1 MHGWKRWCGVLV
13 LAYYGVARVGEIL
26 LCRRRDLL
34 LPGDLLESDNL
45 GCAYLLLRRSKTM
58 HRQAARIQHLRID
71 RPEAVALLSKIFEW
85 CDKYEQLYDGSAG
98 VFRKRWNYILKKL
111 MIPEGLHVT
120 PGGLR
125 GGGAVAC
132 YRAGMAISDLVWRMR
147 VKQVST
153 LESYLQ
159 EVSALSVLTEL
170 SPQSRSSI
178 RSATCFF
185 RFLAAC

>member
-1 MHGWKRWCGVLV
+1 MLI

-26 LCRRRDLL
+26 HCQRRDLL
-34 LPGDLLESDNL
+34 LPGDLLENDNS

-58 HRQAARIQHLRID
+58 HRQPARIQHLRID
-71 RPEAVALLSKIFEW
+71 RPEAVALLALVFEW
-85 CDKYEQLYDGSAG
+85 CDKDEFLYEGSAG
-98 VFRKRWNYILKKL
+98 VFRKRWDYILDKL
-111 MIPEGLHVT
+111 YVPADLHVT

-132 YRAGMAISDLVWRMR
+132 YRANMPIADLVWRMR
-147 VKQVST
+147 LKQVST

-170 SPQSRSSI
+170 SPQSRSAI
-178 RSATCFF
+178 RSAATFF
-185 RFLAAC
+185 RFLATG